1 MTFTANQQAFIN
13 DNSAERQAAA
23 KHAIT
28 QGTLFADVTVCL
40 FGQYATGYVETAC
53 GKEIPCLYL
62 TADEANEDLLSM
74 RQTWIDSIADGE
86 RDEGDEYEGTLFRV
100 RWNADD
106 TLSFFDPTSRD
117 DSQLIASRTLN
128 CCAGI

>member
-23 KHAIT
+23 KLAIT
-28 QGTLFADVTVCL
+28 QGALFADVTVCL
-40 FGQYATGYVETAC
+40 FGQYATGCVETAC

-62 TADEANEDLLSM
+62 TADEANEDILSM